1 MKRVAHRLAIGVTT
15 ALVAGVVGWWWLHE
29 PRKPA
34 GSTVAG
40 LENRTKG
47 TPGSVA
53 PSSATATAPAAT
65 GANQPSASSLQSNLL
80 NRLRGDLAPG
90 RPAASR
96 SRLAAVRN
104 QLRALPPGAAAG
116 QLLDFLRAGVD
127 VDTGLRLR
135 VGRGGWLEEAP
146 TLRVAALDWLAEFDP
161 TAAFDNARQ
170 IFADSNSADEWALA
184 LRNYYRKTQTAD
196 AYFEA
201 RVAEA
206 LSRPG
211 WLQQPTAGLAESVD
225 FPVAIGG
232 VDGYGLLKTLLQQSA
247 ALRRPAL
254 AALDAWVVEDRH
266 TAIALL
272 AAEAGEPGGVD
283 AGSRAALLSRADLRD
298 EAQRA
303 AVESYLESKDVP
315 REAKAEFLRQFPNHN
330 MILGNH
336 LVTTTNLAPL
346 EESVALDVAASQF
359 IDRMVG
365 ASALPDLGQELAACR
380 ERLAQYLASAR
391 RGGKL

>member
-1 MKRVAHRLAIGVTT
+1 
-15 ALVAGVVGWWWLHE
+15 
-29 PRKPA
+29 
-34 GSTVAG
+34 
-40 LENRTKG
+40 
-47 TPGSVA
+47 
-53 PSSATATAPAAT
+53 
-65 GANQPSASSLQSNLL
+65 
-80 NRLRGDLAPG
+80 
-90 RPAASR
+90 
-96 SRLAAVRN
+96 
-104 QLRALPPGAAAG
+104 
-116 QLLDFLRAGVD
+116 
-127 VDTGLRLR
+127 
-135 VGRGGWLEEAP
+135 
-146 TLRVAALDWLAEFDP
+146 VAALDWLAEFDP

-184 LRNYYRKTQTAD
+184 LRNYYWKTQTAD
-196 AYFEA
+196 AYFKA

-315 REAKAEFLRQFPNHN
+315 REAKVEFLRQFPNHN